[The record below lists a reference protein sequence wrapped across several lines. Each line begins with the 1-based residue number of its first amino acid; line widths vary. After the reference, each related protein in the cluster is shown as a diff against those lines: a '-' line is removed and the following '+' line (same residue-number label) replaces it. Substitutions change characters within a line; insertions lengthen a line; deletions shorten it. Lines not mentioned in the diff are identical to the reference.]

1 MKIDKYYAAFAVL
14 LAIVLI
20 AAFIQRSDWELD
32 RYILSADNSGNLNPI
47 SEKYFKDQEDRIMKL
62 VNDKLKNVVSY
73 NDTIGITSPIN
84 LSRGR
89 DSPAYMSFEG
99 PTNGSGPMIWRALH
113 STHMS
118 RRHWDGTL
126 GGYTN
131 MVIRRGGR

>member
-62 VNDKLKNVVSY
+62 VNDKLKNVVRF
-73 NDTIGITSPIN
+73 NDAIGIASPGT
-84 LSRGR
+84 LGAGR
-89 DSPAYMSFEG
+89 DSSSWVSFEG
-99 PTNGSGPMIWRALH
+99 GGAHSGPMIWRDLNNKHYDRA
-113 STHMS
+113 
-118 RRHWDGTL
+118 HWKGTL
-126 GGYTN
+126 GGYTRLI
-131 MVIRRGGR
+131 IRKPIA

>member
-73 NDTIGITSPIN
+73 NDTIGISSGGRLGDDASRTSWV
-84 LSRGR
+84 
-89 DSPAYMSFEG
+89 SFEG
-99 PTNGSGPMIWRALH
+99 QGPHSGPMIWRDLH
-113 STHMS
+113 PNHF
-118 RRHWDGTL
+118 RNRHWNGTL
-126 GGYTN
+126 GGYTRLI
-131 MVIRRGGR
+131 IRRPN